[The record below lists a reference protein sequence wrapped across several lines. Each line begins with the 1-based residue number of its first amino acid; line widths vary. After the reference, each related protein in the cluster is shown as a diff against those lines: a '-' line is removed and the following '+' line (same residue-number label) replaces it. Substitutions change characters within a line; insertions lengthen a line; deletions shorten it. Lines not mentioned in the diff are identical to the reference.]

1 MLSPV
6 GLCRLICI
14 QEEPMA
20 PATAKRTLYRLAGV
34 APTLDAMFDALDHAQ
49 LTALDAQIHVPDDR
63 LQAPALLI
71 TAAMTSEEASWCR
84 EVARTT
90 GCRIVEPVRRTAALL
105 LIAVDEAVYA
115 IGYDQGY
122 RLLPGRV
129 KDQRFGL
136 TFAIR
141 QVDPL
146 QVRDLVSQTLG
157 EARTDIAIVPGG
169 TPVLSLGLRE
179 HAQIVR
185 RLGGYLDRLE
195 LTRARSGNGAV
206 CSADGGCGL
215 SLPLGI
221 EPDDLLADIREIA
234 RVCRDTA
241 PQPALEFVEHIV
253 PVKDET
259 ALTRLESALDDI
271 LGAPPDGRLAVTVPT
286 EQWEDYS
293 QARTFHLRIASDE
306 AGRFEEFDL
315 DYVLQRARLQR
326 RGQRLEALRRGTVT
340 LYGRERATPQ
350 DQLSTTP
357 ALRWLEACIS
367 LGAWRFCL
375 LEGDWYEIGT
385 EYLATV
391 RGTVERLFTPSPSV
405 DLPAWAAG
413 VSERSYNEH
422 VPDQRPGY
430 VCMDRKN
437 VANPLRPTDGFEVCD
452 LLTPDNT
459 LVMVKHAHGGSGPL
473 SHLFSQGL
481 VAVQLLKTSAEVRR
495 RFASRVLQQSNGR
508 HTLPDD
514 FVPKRV
520 VFAILLK
527 QGTALTPETL
537 FPFSLITLAQTA
549 KMLETLNVTVEVVGI
564 HEASSASHVP
574 QQFNAAA

>member
-1 MLSPV
+1 
-6 GLCRLICI
+6 
-14 QEEPMA
+14 MA

-34 APTLDAMFDALDHAQ
+34 APTLDAMFDALDHAR
-49 LTALDAQIHVPDDR
+49 LAALDAQIHLPDDR
-63 LQAPALLI
+63 LEAPSLLI
-71 TAAMTSEEASWCR
+71 TAAMTSVEASWCR

-90 GCRIVEPVRRTAALL
+90 GCRLVEPVRRTAALL
-105 LIAVDEAVYA
+105 LVAVEGDVYA

-141 QVDPL
+141 QVDPM

-195 LTRARSGNGAV
+195 LTRARSGRGTV

-221 EPDDLLADIREIA
+221 EPHDLLADIREIA
-234 RVCRDTA
+234 RVCREA
-241 PQPALEFVEHIV
+241 PPQPALEFVEHIV

-259 ALTRLESALDDI
+259 TLTRLDQALDDI
-271 LGAPPDGRLAVTVPT
+271 LGAPPDGRLAMTVPMD
-286 EQWEDYS
+286 QWDDYS
-293 QARTFHLRIASDE
+293 QARAFHLKIASDE

-315 DYVLQRARLQR
+315 GYVLHRVRLQGHGR
-326 RGQRLEALRRGTVT
+326 RLEALRRGTVA
-340 LYGRERATPQ
+340 LYGHERATPQ
-350 DQLSTTP
+350 DQLCATP
-357 ALRWLEACIS
+357 ALRWLEAGIS
-367 LGAWRFCL
+367 LGAQRFCL
-375 LEGDWYEIGT
+375 LEGDWYEIGP
-385 EYLATV
+385 EYLDTV

-413 VSERSYNEH
+413 VSERQYNAH
-422 VPDQRPGY
+422 VPDQCPGY

-437 VANPLRPTDGFEVCD
+437 VENPLRPPDAFEVCD

-495 RFASRVLQQSNGR
+495 RFARRVLQESNGR

-514 FVPKRV
+514 FVPQRV

-527 QGTALTPETL
+527 RGTALTPETL

-549 KMLETLNVTVEVVGI
+549 KALEPLNVTVEVVGI
-564 HEASSASHVP
+564 PEALPASSARQRIH
-574 QQFNAAA
+574 AAA